1 MSVFKHYPIIDY
13 HWGRGDYLDITAL
26 QTAIGTSGLV
36 STATA
41 NRICGSF
48 FSIAPTTAH
57 STLCSFAVPFKVGV
71 HFDADDA
78 ICASADA
85 GAAKDSCENDLAA
98 TAAPVGAGYGYS
110 GFYLAYWQNTC

>member
-1 MSVFKHYPIIDY
+1 MFVCKHYPIIHY
-13 HWGRGDYLDITAL
+13 HLGRGDYLDITAL

-57 STLCSFAVPFKVGV
+57 STLCSFAVPFKIGV

-98 TAAPVGAGYGYS
+98 NAAPVGAGYGYS
-110 GFYLAYWQNTC
+110 GFYLAYWQNSC